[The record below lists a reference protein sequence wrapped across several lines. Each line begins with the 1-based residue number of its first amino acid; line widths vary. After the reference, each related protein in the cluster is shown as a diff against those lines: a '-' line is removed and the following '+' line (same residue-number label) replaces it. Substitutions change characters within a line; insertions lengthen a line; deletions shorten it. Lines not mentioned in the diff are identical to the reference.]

1 MATIKDV
8 AKKAGVSVCTV
19 SRAIAGKGYIK
30 QETRERIM
38 EVVEELGYAPNK
50 TAVSLKTGQTN
61 LLALVVPSIRNVY
74 YPKLARYVQNYAN
87 EKGYMMLLCSTDYK
101 VEKEKEFL
109 EKQDYLSGGRDTCCD
124 CSASGAFAEL
134 WLWISDHGL
143 GESAYK
149 AGG

>member
-109 EKQDYLSGGRDTCCD
+109 
-124 CSASGAFAEL
+124 
-134 WLWISDHGL
+134 
-143 GESAYK
+143 
-149 AGG
+149 